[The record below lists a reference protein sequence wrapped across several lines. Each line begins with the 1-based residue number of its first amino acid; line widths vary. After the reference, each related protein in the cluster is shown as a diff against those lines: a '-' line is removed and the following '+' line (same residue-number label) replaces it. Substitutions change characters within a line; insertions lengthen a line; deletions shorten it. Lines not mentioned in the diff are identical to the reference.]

1 MCCGYFGSVVVII
14 HIAMKQTKRKSLI
27 ESIIQTIIGLGTS
40 ILIQVILY
48 PLIGIPVT
56 FSQNLIIT
64 TVFFVVSI
72 VRGYFVR
79 RIFEKL

>member
-1 MCCGYFGSVVVII
+1 
-14 HIAMKQTKRKSLI
+14 MKQTKQKSLV

-48 PLIGIPVT
+48 PMMGIPVT

-64 TVFFVVSI
+64 LVFFIVSI
-72 VRGYFVR
+72 IRGYFVR
-79 RIFEKL
+79 RIFDKL

>member
-1 MCCGYFGSVVVII
+1 MIQS
-14 HIAMKQTKRKSLI
+14 KQKSLI
-27 ESIIQTIIGLGTS
+27 ESIVQTIIGLGTS

-48 PLIGIPVT
+48 PILGIPVT
-56 FSQNLIIT
+56 FSQNIIIT
-64 TVFFVVSI
+64 LVFFIVSI

>member
-1 MCCGYFGSVVVII
+1 
-14 HIAMKQTKRKSLI
+14 MKQTKQKSLI
-27 ESIIQTIIGLGTS
+27 ESTIQTIIGLGTS

-48 PLIGIPVT
+48 PMMGIPVT

-64 TVFFVVSI
+64 AVFFAVSI
-72 VRGYFVR
+72 IRGYFVR

>member
-1 MCCGYFGSVVVII
+1 
-14 HIAMKQTKRKSLI
+14 MKQTKRKSLI
-27 ESIIQTIIGLGTS
+27 ESVIQTIIGLGTS

-48 PLIGIPVT
+48 PMMSIPVT

-64 TVFFVVSI
+64 LVFFTVSI

>member
-1 MCCGYFGSVVVII
+1 
-14 HIAMKQTKRKSLI
+14 MKQTKQKSFI
-27 ESIIQTIIGLGTS
+27 ESVIQTIIGLGTS

-48 PLIGIPVT
+48 PMMGIPVT
-56 FSQNLIIT
+56 FSQNLVIT
-64 TVFFVVSI
+64 LVFFTVSI

>member
-1 MCCGYFGSVVVII
+1 
-14 HIAMKQTKRKSLI
+14 MKQTKRKSLI
-27 ESIIQTIIGLGTS
+27 ESVIQTIIGLGTS
-40 ILIQVILY
+40 ILIQIILY
-48 PLIGIPVT
+48 PMMGIPVT

-64 TVFFVVSI
+64 LVFFLVSI

>member
-1 MCCGYFGSVVVII
+1 MN
-14 HIAMKQTKRKSLI
+14 QTKRKSLI
-27 ESIIQTIIGLGTS
+27 ESVIQTIIGLGTS

-48 PLIGIPVT
+48 PMMGIPVT
-56 FSQNLIIT
+56 FSQNLVIT
-64 TVFFVVSI
+64 LVFFIVSI

>member
-1 MCCGYFGSVVVII
+1 
-14 HIAMKQTKRKSLI
+14 MKQTKQKSLI
-27 ESIIQTIIGLGTS
+27 ESVIQTIIGLGTS

-48 PLIGIPVT
+48 PMMGIPVT

-64 TVFFVVSI
+64 LVFFTVSI

-79 RIFEKL
+79 RIFECMK